1 MQFANPIYFV
11 LLLIIPLLVWHYLH
25 RRKRRQGSL
34 QFSDVTVIRQLPSS
48 PLLRFRHVL
57 FVVRI
62 LVISL
67 TILALARPQS
77 GIKGEEVTTE
87 GIDIILSVDISG
99 SMRAEDFKPRNRL
112 YVAKQVIAE
121 FIKGRRSDRIGMV
134 VFAGRSFTQC
144 PLTLDYN
151 VLLGLLEEIKIGLI
165 EDGTA
170 IGMGIAGAVNR
181 LRQSKA
187 KSKVVVLL
195 TDGVNNTGAIDPITA
210 ARAAKAFDVKIYAI
224 GVGKEGGAPIP
235 VDDPVFG
242 RTYAR
247 NRDGSL
253 VLTEIDESTL
263 KEIADIT
270 GGAYFR
276 ATSTETLSDIYKRID
291 QLERTEIKTVEY
303 TRYHEMFMYF
313 LLPALCLALS
323 ATVLAHT
330 RFRKLP

>member
-1 MQFANPIYFV
+1 MQFANPIYF
-11 LLLIIPLLVWHYLH
+11 LLLLAIPLMVWFYLD
-25 RRKRRQGSL
+25 RRKRHKGSL
-34 QFSDVTVIRQLPSS
+34 QFSDLTVIRQLPPSNR
-48 PLLRFRHVL
+48 LRYRHVL
-57 FVVRI
+57 SVLRL
-62 LVISL
+62 LVIGL

-77 GIKGEEVTTE
+77 GINGEEVTTE

-151 VLLGLLEEIKIGLI
+151 VLLGLLEEIQIGLI

-181 LRQSKA
+181 LRQSTA
-187 KSKVVVLL
+187 KSKIIVLL

-210 ARAAKAFDVKIYAI
+210 ARAAKALDVKIYAV

-253 VLTEIDESTL
+253 VMTEIDEPAL
-263 KEIADIT
+263 KEIAEIT

-276 ATSTETLSDIYKRID
+276 ATNAEALADIYKRID
-291 QLERTEIKTVEY
+291 ELERTEIKTVQY
-303 TRYHEMFMYF
+303 TRYHELFTYF
-313 LLPALCLALS
+313 LLPALCLVLAE
-323 ATVLAHT
+323 TVLAHT